1 VLQHANEL
9 DSSVMHNEPALDLLI
24 VDDHKLVLSGM
35 RSLLADNPL
44 IQSITEAIS
53 GEAAVSLTSSRE
65 FGAILMD
72 LQLPGISGVEASR
85 QILAKNP
92 AVPIIVLAGQLEND
106 DVRELMAAGVRGY
119 ITKGC
124 DADEMVQ
131 AIRAVVDGEQHM
143 SADVAQHFAFD
154 MLNGR
159 PENPFDQLTPRERE
173 IVDELIDGK
182 RNRKIAEQFF
192 ISEKT
197 VSTHRTRAFQ
207 KLNVSTTAELV
218 RLALRHG
225 VARTD

>member
-1 VLQHANEL
+1 MQENL
-9 DSSVMHNEPALDLLI
+9 SLDLMI
-24 VDDHKLVLSGM
+24 VDDHKLVRSGM
-35 RSLLADNPL
+35 RSLLSGHDIIN
-44 IQSITEAIS
+44 SITEATT
-53 GEAAVSLTSSRE
+53 GEQAVALAEERR
-65 FGAILMD
+65 FGAVLMD
-72 LQLPGISGVEASR
+72 INLPGMNGTEASKK
-85 QILAKNP
+85 ILEKNSDT
-92 AVPIIVLAGQLEND
+92 PIIVLAGILEND
-106 DVRELMAAGVRGY
+106 DVRDLLKAGVRGY

-131 AIRAVVDGEQHM
+131 AIKTVVEGEQHM

-159 PENPFDQLTPRERE
+159 PDNPFNELTPRERE

-182 RNRKIAEQFF
+182 RNSRIAEQFF

-207 KLNVSTTAELV
+207 KLNISTTAELV

-225 VARTD
+225 ITRGD

>member
-1 VLQHANEL
+1 
-9 DSSVMHNEPALDLLI
+9 MHNDLSLDLLI

-35 RSLLADNPL
+35 RSLLSDNPA
-44 IQSITEAIS
+44 INSITEAGS
-53 GEAAVSLTSSRE
+53 GEEAVALSRTKE
-65 FGAILMD
+65 FGAVLMD
-72 LQLPGISGVEASR
+72 LMLPGMSGIEASR
-85 QILAKNP
+85 QILHHQAGM
-92 AVPIIVLAGQLEND
+92 PIIVLAGKLEND
-106 DVRELMAAGVRGY
+106 DIRELLETGVRGY

-124 DADEMVQ
+124 EADEVVQ
-131 AIRAVVDGEQHM
+131 AIREVVAGKQHM

-159 PENPFDQLTPRERE
+159 PDNPFDQLTPRERE
-173 IVDELIDGK
+173 IVDQLIDGK

-207 KLNVSTTAELV
+207 KLEVSTTAELV

-225 VARTD
+225 VARHD

>member
-1 VLQHANEL
+1 VR
-9 DSSVMHNEPALDLLI
+9 DLL
-24 VDDHKLVLSGM
+24 K
-35 RSLLADNPL
+35 
-44 IQSITEAIS
+44 
-53 GEAAVSLTSSRE
+53 
-65 FGAILMD
+65 
-72 LQLPGISGVEASR
+72 
-85 QILAKNP
+85 
-92 AVPIIVLAGQLEND
+92 
-106 DVRELMAAGVRGY
+106 AGVRGY

-131 AIRAVVDGEQHM
+131 AIKTVVEGEQHM

-159 PENPFDQLTPRERE
+159 PDNPFNELTPRERE

-182 RNRKIAEQFF
+182 RNSRIAEQFF

-207 KLNVSTTAELV
+207 KLNISTTAELV

-225 VARTD
+225 ITRGD

>member
-1 VLQHANEL
+1 VTTQKNL
-9 DSSVMHNEPALDLLI
+9 SLDLLI

-35 RSLLADNPL
+35 QSLL
-44 IQSITEAIS
+44 S
-53 GEAAVSLTSSRE
+53 GHDIINTIAAAVSGEEAVDLVQRQSFS
-65 FGAILMD
+65 AVLMD
-72 LQLPGISGVEASR
+72 LKLPGISGIEASR
-85 QILAKNP
+85 QILNHSP
-92 AVPIIVLAGQLEND
+92 NMPIIVLAGKIENEDLRVLLET
-106 DVRELMAAGVRGY
+106 GVRGY

-124 DADEMVQ
+124 EADEMLK
-131 AIRAVVDGEQHM
+131 AICEVVGGKQHM

-173 IVDELIDGK
+173 IVEELIDGK
-182 RNRKIAEQFF
+182 RNRKIAQQFF

-207 KLNVSTTAELV
+207 KLDVSTTAELV

-225 VARTD
+225 VARG

>member
-1 VLQHANEL
+1 MQDNL
-9 DSSVMHNEPALDLLI
+9 SLDLMI

-35 RSLLADNPL
+35 RSLLSDDPMIN
-44 IQSITEAIS
+44 SITEATS
-53 GEAAVSLTSSRE
+53 GEQAVALAEERK
-65 FGAILMD
+65 FGAVLMD
-72 LQLPGISGVEASR
+72 MNLPGISGTQASIK
-85 QILAKNP
+85 ILEKNNNM
-92 AVPIIVLAGQLEND
+92 PIIVLAGKLEND
-106 DVRELMAAGVRGY
+106 DVRELLAAGVRGY

-124 DADEMVQ
+124 EAEEVFQ
-131 AIRAVVDGEQHM
+131 AIQTVVEGEQHM

-159 PENPFDQLTPRERE
+159 PDNPFDELTPRERE

-182 RNRKIAEQFF
+182 RNSRIAEQFF

-207 KLNVSTTAELV
+207 KLNISTTAELV

-225 VARTD
+225 VTRGD

>member
-1 VLQHANEL
+1 
-9 DSSVMHNEPALDLLI
+9 MHTDLSLDLLI

-35 RSLLADNPL
+35 RSLLCDNPV
-44 IQSITEAIS
+44 INSITEAGS
-53 GEAAVSLTSSRE
+53 GEEAVALARTNT
-65 FGAILMD
+65 FGAVLMD
-72 LQLPGISGVEASR
+72 LMLPGISGIEASR
-85 QILAKNP
+85 QILHYHANM
-92 AVPIIVLAGQLEND
+92 PIIVLAGKLEND
-106 DVRELMAAGVRGY
+106 DIRELLETGVRGY

-124 DADEMVQ
+124 EAEEMVR
-131 AIRAVVDGEQHM
+131 AIREVVAGKQHM

-159 PENPFDQLTPRERE
+159 PDNPFDQLTPRERE
-173 IVDELIDGK
+173 IVEQLIDGK

-207 KLNVSTTAELV
+207 KLDVSTTAELV

-225 VARTD
+225 VARHD